1 MMKPVKQKSR
11 KKQYIGFI
19 LLILG
24 IFLFAGT
31 VSAAGEE
38 QMKEVLI
45 QNKDLF
51 IPNDIISS
59 AVRWIG
65 WMLVKGL
72 AWVAANCAEL
82 FDKSF
87 QFIDFTRWPP
97 VERFINSF
105 RPVFIE
111 LICLSIFF
119 SGVVLIFWHEKKP
132 KLVMNVCLAVLVVS
146 SSTYLI
152 DKMNTFISTD
162 VRNAIIGSTN
172 GEGTAGMVYDIV
184 GSSMFDLLYLD
195 EKVEGG
201 LMQVT
206 IDNRVVYSSFSEED
220 MGLIDINEIV
230 KPEDVKSES
239 EDLMSNRILYRKDGE
254 MSVKEIYNGVAWTDL
269 LNEYYY
275 RYKVNWFSCIMGLL
289 SISLIYICLA
299 YKVIRLLYEIVV
311 QRLLAVL
318 YSANL
323 SNRQKALKVLDS
335 IKDSYITMILV
346 MVCLKIYLM
355 AYRMVN
361 EMGVS
366 AFTKAMM
373 LLFIAFAVIDGPNII
388 QKLTGVDA
396 GLSSGMGKIIAG
408 LQASRMAA
416 QIFSHGHYAASRLSA
431 GDGITGQAGAG
442 GIGEGNAREGLA
454 AETNASGREEVPPGE
469 EENSQENFANQRQ
482 DQDVSQEDNQENS
495 QTNLNQDTAVND
507 GTEEQAAME
516 GSGFSDSDT
525 ADAMAQTEESQM
537 EEGAFGSG
545 QAQAADLNG
554 IDPAT
559 GRNVDGI
566 NDSFNSME
574 QDLGQM
580 EPDNKSGLGPSKP
593 VEFGGT
599 MFRSEWKDILEK
611 DTKATMP
618 ETPEKGFHRSERR
631 ITDKSDLE

>member
-1 MMKPVKQKSR
+1 MRKPVKQTNR
-11 KKQYIGFI
+11 KKQYIGFL

-24 IFLFAGT
+24 VFLFAGT
-31 VSAAGEE
+31 ASAAGEE

-51 IPNDIISS
+51 IPNNIISS

-82 FDKSF
+82 FDQCF
-87 QFIDFTRWPP
+87 QFIDFTRWPA
-97 VERFINSF
+97 VEQFINSF
-105 RPVFIE
+105 RPVFIA

-119 SGVVLIFWHEKKP
+119 IGIVLIFWHEKKP
-132 KLVMNVCLAVLVVS
+132 KLVMNVCLAVLVAS

-152 DKMNTFISTD
+152 DQMNTFISTD

-172 GEGTAGMVYDIV
+172 GEGTAKMVYDMV
-184 GSSMFDLLYLD
+184 GSSLFDLLYLD

-206 IDNRVVYSSFSEED
+206 TDNRVAYSSFSEED
-220 MGLIDINEIV
+220 LGLIDINETV
-230 KPEDVKSES
+230 WPEDVKPES
-239 EDLMSNRILYRKDGE
+239 EDLMSNRILYRQDGE
-254 MSVKEIYNGVAWTDL
+254 MSLKEIYNGVAWTDL

-275 RYKVNWFSCIMGLL
+275 RYKVNWFNCIMGLL

-311 QRLLAVL
+311 QRVLALL

-323 SNRQKALKVLDS
+323 SSSQKALKVLDS
-335 IKDSYITMILV
+335 IKDSYITLILV

-396 GLSSGMGKIIAG
+396 GLSSGIGKMIAG
-408 LQASRMAA
+408 LQAARMVSHMTPQTFSRV
-416 QIFSHGHYAASRLSA
+416 HDAASRLSA
-431 GDGITGQAGAG
+431 RDAFTRQAESADAGA
-442 GIGEGNAREGLA
+442 ENAREGLA
-454 AETNASGREEVPPGE
+454 AETNASGREEGTPGE
-469 EENSQENFANQRQ
+469 GENSQADI
-482 DQDVSQEDNQENS
+482 DQDP
-495 QTNLNQDTAVND
+495 AVRD
-507 GTEEQAAME
+507 GTEGQSAME
-516 GSGFSDSDT
+516 GSGFSDSDV
-525 ADAMAQTEESQM
+525 AAQTEESQI
-537 EEGAFGSG
+537 ETGTFGSD

-566 NDSFNSME
+566 HDSLSSME

-580 EPDNKSGLGPSKP
+580 EEDNRSGLGPSKP

-599 MFRSEWKDILEK
+599 IFRSEWKDTLGK
-611 DTKATMP
+611 NTKATMP
-618 ETPEKGFHRSERR
+618 ETLEKGPHRSERR
-631 ITDKSDLE
+631 KLDKSDLE

>member
-1 MMKPVKQKSR
+1 MRKPVKQTNR

-24 IFLFAGT
+24 IFLFAET

-82 FDKSF
+82 FDKCF

-97 VERFINSF
+97 MEQFINSF
-105 RPVFIE
+105 RPVFIA

-119 SGVVLIFWHEKKP
+119 IGVVLIFWHEKKP

-172 GEGTAGMVYDIV
+172 GEGTAGMVYDMV
-184 GSSMFDLLYLD
+184 GSSLFDLLYLD

-206 IDNRVVYSSFSEED
+206 TDNRVAYSSFSEED
-220 MGLIDINEIV
+220 LGLIDINETV
-230 KPEDVKSES
+230 RPEDVKPES
-239 EDLMSNRILYRKDGE
+239 EELMSNRVLYRKDGE
-254 MSVKEIYNGVAWTDL
+254 MSLKEIYNGVAWTDL

-311 QRLLAVL
+311 QRVLAVL

-323 SNRQKALKVLDS
+323 SNSQKALKVLDS

-373 LLFIAFAVIDGPNII
+373 LLFIAFSVIDGPNII

-408 LQASRMAA
+408 LQASRMAS
-416 QIFSHGHYAASRLSA
+416 QILSHGHYAASRLSA

-442 GIGEGNAREGLA
+442 GTGAGNAREGLA
-454 AETNASGREEVPPGE
+454 AETNASGREEGSPGE
-469 EENSQENFANQRQ
+469 GENSQENFANQRQ
-482 DQDVSQEDNQENS
+482 EQDVSQQDNQENS
-495 QTNLNQDTAVND
+495 QADIDQDTEVSD
-507 GTEEQAAME
+507 GTEEQSAME
-516 GSGFSDSDT
+516 GSGFSDSDV
-525 ADAMAQTEESQM
+525 AAQTEESQM
-537 EEGAFGSG
+537 EAGTFGSD
-545 QAQAADLNG
+545 QAQAAALNG
-554 IDPAT
+554 MDPAT
-559 GRNVDGI
+559 GRNVDRI
-566 NDSFNSME
+566 NDSLNSME

-580 EPDNKSGLGPSKP
+580 GSDNKSGLGPSKP

-599 MFRSEWKDILEK
+599 IFRSEWKDTLEK
-611 DTKATMP
+611 NTKATMP
-618 ETPEKGFHRSERR
+618 ETPEKGLHRSERR
-631 ITDKSDLE
+631 KPDKSDLE

>member
-1 MMKPVKQKSR
+1 MRKPVKQTNR

-82 FDKSF
+82 FDKCF

-97 VERFINSF
+97 MEQFINSF
-105 RPVFIE
+105 RPVFIA

-119 SGVVLIFWHEKKP
+119 IGVVLIFWHEKKP

-172 GEGTAGMVYDIV
+172 GEGTAGMVYDMV
-184 GSSMFDLLYLD
+184 GSSLFDLLYLD

-206 IDNRVVYSSFSEED
+206 TDNRVAYSSFSEED
-220 MGLIDINEIV
+220 LGLIDINETV
-230 KPEDVKSES
+230 RPEDVKPES

-254 MSVKEIYNGVAWTDL
+254 MSLKEIYNGVAWTDL

-311 QRLLAVL
+311 QRVLAVL

-323 SNRQKALKVLDS
+323 SNSQKALKVLDG

-373 LLFIAFAVIDGPNII
+373 LLFIAFSVIDGPNII

-408 LQASRMAA
+408 LQASRMAS

-442 GIGEGNAREGLA
+442 GTGAGNAREGLA
-454 AETNASGREEVPPGE
+454 AETNASGREEGSPGE
-469 EENSQENFANQRQ
+469 GENSQENFANQRQ
-482 DQDVSQEDNQENS
+482 EQDVSQQDNQENS
-495 QTNLNQDTAVND
+495 QADIDKDTAVSD
-507 GTEEQAAME
+507 GTEEQSAME
-516 GSGFSDSDT
+516 GSGFSDSDV
-525 ADAMAQTEESQM
+525 AAQTEESQM
-537 EEGAFGSG
+537 EAGTFESD

-554 IDPAT
+554 MDPAT
-559 GRNVDGI
+559 GRNVDRI
-566 NDSFNSME
+566 NDSLNSME

-580 EPDNKSGLGPSKP
+580 GSDNKSGLGPSKP

-599 MFRSEWKDILEK
+599 IFRSEWKDTLEK
-611 DTKATMP
+611 NTKATMP
-618 ETPEKGFHRSERR
+618 ETPEKGLHRSERR
-631 ITDKSDLE
+631 KPDKSDLE

>member
-1 MMKPVKQKSR
+1 MRNPVKQTNR

-24 IFLFAGT
+24 NFLFAGT

-82 FDKSF
+82 FDKCF

-97 VERFINSF
+97 MEQFINSF
-105 RPVFIE
+105 RPVFIA

-119 SGVVLIFWHEKKP
+119 IGVVLIFWHEKKP

-172 GEGTAGMVYDIV
+172 GEGTAGMVYDMV
-184 GSSMFDLLYLD
+184 GSSLFDLLYLD

-206 IDNRVVYSSFSEED
+206 TDNRVAYSSFSEED
-220 MGLIDINEIV
+220 LGLIDINETV
-230 KPEDVKSES
+230 RPEDVKPES

-254 MSVKEIYNGVAWTDL
+254 MSLKEIYNGVAWTDL

-311 QRLLAVL
+311 QRVLAVL

-323 SNRQKALKVLDS
+323 SNSQKALKVLDS

-373 LLFIAFAVIDGPNII
+373 LLFIAFSVIDGPNII

-408 LQASRMAA
+408 LQASRMAS

-442 GIGEGNAREGLA
+442 GTGAGNAREGLA
-454 AETNASGREEVPPGE
+454 AETNASGREEGSPGE
-469 EENSQENFANQRQ
+469 GENSQENFANQRQ
-482 DQDVSQEDNQENS
+482 EQDVSQQDNQENS
-495 QTNLNQDTAVND
+495 QADIDKDTAVSD
-507 GTEEQAAME
+507 GTEEQSAME
-516 GSGFSDSDT
+516 GSGFSDSDV
-525 ADAMAQTEESQM
+525 AAQTEESQM
-537 EEGAFGSG
+537 EAGTFESD

-554 IDPAT
+554 MDPAT
-559 GRNVDGI
+559 GRNVDRI
-566 NDSFNSME
+566 NDSLNSME

-580 EPDNKSGLGPSKP
+580 GSDNKSGLGPSKP

-599 MFRSEWKDILEK
+599 IFRSEWKDTLEK
-611 DTKATMP
+611 NTKATMP
-618 ETPEKGFHRSERR
+618 ETPEKGLHRSERR
-631 ITDKSDLE
+631 KPDKSDLE